1 MTTEDVTLQATDLYP
16 APKAGTKLAVREHYT
31 RGEQSEGCE
40 DGKPAMHCVQ
50 MLAAGQMP
58 SLPPAGGNIT
68 DFVYISV
75 YEPASNGAY
84 FLGEL
89 DKFVHVS
96 PQRFDSVLA
105 KGSGP
110 CGLTVAVKGTSG
122 ECIELPCIDA
132 KGTMHVKTAAIPA
145 AGSIDVAI

>member
-16 APKAGTKLAVREHYT
+16 APKADTKLAVREHYT
-31 RGEQSEGCE
+31 HGKQSDGCE
-40 DGKPAMHCVQ
+40 DGKPALHCVE

-58 SLPPAGGNIT
+58 SLPPAGGNIS

-96 PQRFDSVLA
+96 PQRFDSVLV

-110 CGLTVAVKGTSG
+110 CGLTVSVKGTSG
-122 ECIELPCIDA
+122 DSIDLPCIDA
-132 KGTMHVKTAAIPA
+132 KGIVHVKSASISA
-145 AGSIDVAI
+145 AGSVDVAI

>member
-122 ECIELPCIDA
+122 ESIELPCIDA

>member
-1 MTTEDVTLQATDLYP
+1 MTTEDVTLQSTDLYP

-31 RGEQSEGCE
+31 RGKQSDGCE

-58 SLPPAGGNIT
+58 SLPPAGGNIS

-75 YEPASNGAY
+75 YEPASNSAY

-89 DKFVHVS
+89 NKFVHVS
-96 PQRFDSVLA
+96 PQRFESVLV

-110 CGLTVAVKGTSG
+110 CGLTVSVKGTSG
-122 ECIELPCIDA
+122 DDIDLPCIDA
-132 KGTMHVKTAAIPA
+132 KGTVHVKTASIPA
-145 AGSIDVAI
+145 TGRVDVAI

>member
-1 MTTEDVTLQATDLYP
+1 MTTVDVTLQATDLYP

-31 RGEQSEGCE
+31 HGKQSDGCE
-40 DGKPAMHCVQ
+40 DGKPAMHCVEI
-50 MLAAGQMP
+50 LAAGQMP

-89 DKFVHVS
+89 NKFVHVS
-96 PQRFDSVLA
+96 PQRFNSVLV
-105 KGSGP
+105 KGAGP
-110 CGLTVAVKGTSG
+110 CGLTVSVKGTSG
-122 ECIELPCIDA
+122 DSIALPCIDA
-132 KGTMHVKTAAIPA
+132 KGIIHVKSASIPA
-145 AGSIDVAI
+145 AGSVDVAI